1 VIAADAT
8 VVRELHAR
16 VVDQLSAWREGEE
29 AAGRTPTLADQ
40 RAYTAALIQAEL
52 DRYARAQVDAGDNPL
67 GGEEERELGRTVQ
80 AMLFGLGPLEAL
92 LADPDIENIDYNGC
106 DAGWVQYA
114 DGTTTPAP
122 PLWPSDDALVSFI
135 QMIGARDGHVPRRF
149 DLAQPRLN
157 LRLPDGS
164 RLFAIMDVSHRPC
177 LSIRRHRLVRVFLQH
192 LIELGAID
200 AGLAEFLRAL
210 VKARKNV
217 IIAGG
222 TGVGKTTLLRALLNE
237 VPAEE
242 RLVTIENAFE
252 LGLHEPGLSDLH
264 PRVVALEAREANVEG
279 QGEIPMAEL
288 VKAGLRLNPSRVIV
302 GEVLGDEIVAMLE
315 AMSQG
320 NDGSMGTIHATSS
333 AYVWRRMAMYAAK
346 SAMRLPAEVTYQMI
360 DGAIDF
366 VVFIGM
372 RDERA
377 LGGQLHR
384 FVASVREVTGAEGQQ
399 VITNEV
405 YRPGPGGRAVPVAG
419 ALRCLQ
425 DLELVGF
432 DPSWLESPASWWE
445 PR

>member
-1 VIAADAT
+1 
-8 VVRELHAR
+8 
-16 VVDQLSAWREGEE
+16 
-29 AAGRTPTLADQ
+29 
-40 RAYTAALIQAEL
+40 
-52 DRYARAQVDAGDNPL
+52 
-67 GGEEERELGRTVQ
+67 
-80 AMLFGLGPLEAL
+80 
-92 LADPDIENIDYNGC
+92 
-106 DAGWVQYA
+106 
-114 DGTTTPAP
+114 
-122 PLWPSDDALVSFI
+122 
-135 QMIGARDGHVPRRF
+135 
-149 DLAQPRLN
+149 
-157 LRLPDGS
+157 
-164 RLFAIMDVSHRPC
+164 
-177 LSIRRHRLVRVFLQH
+177 
-192 LIELGAID
+192 
-200 AGLAEFLRAL
+200 
-210 VKARKNV
+210 
-217 IIAGG
+217 
-222 TGVGKTTLLRALLNE
+222 
-237 VPAEE
+237 
-242 RLVTIENAFE
+242 
-252 LGLHEPGLSDLH
+252 
-264 PRVVALEAREANVEG
+264 LEAREANVEG
-279 QGEIPMAEL
+279 EGEISMAEL
-288 VKAGLRLNPSRVIV
+288 VRAGLRMNPSRVIV

-405 YRPGPGGRAVPVAG
+405 YRPGPTGRAVPVAG

-432 DPSWLESPASWWE
+432 DPSWLESPAGWWD